1 MPNHTLDI
9 DTKHTSQSDWVEFKK
24 IKLLMTPRS
33 RLVDY
38 VVRLGIFSTLLFQ
51 SNIYIS
57 AVWLLVSV
65 ITDILISKEMT
76 RYNQRVVDVRSMAG
90 NINTINRYKYLWY
103 FNTLWFGIT
112 SLVFAAEQIVESQM
126 VMICLMNLIGLMSVA
141 KTSALPAFCNRI
153 IFVVIFS
160 QFLGIFWNIGYV
172 YDYVPPSKHF
182 IYIVYLLLQY
192 VVLTRIGKVFFK
204 YMRDNFKLQFDNKQ
218 LIDNLSTKSKLL
230 DQERKIAIA
239 ANETIQRFYS
249 NAAHDVRQPVY
260 AMQMYAS
267 MLHDD
272 ASLGDILLP
281 KIQQSCIGI
290 NSLFNSLF
298 DFQQLR
304 LGTIDYQ
311 PAQIHINALLDE
323 LSVQFVPLAQKKG
336 LKIKFKP
343 VDGDVFIDEIL
354 IKRILGNLIVN
365 AIRYTDKGGL
375 LVAVRHQ
382 KSRKTLSFEIW
393 DTGQGIAD
401 ENKLL
406 IFNEFFKVP
415 DQKIETD
422 EGFGLGLSIVKQL
435 AQLVAGSKITVKSK
449 LNRGSVF
456 KFSVPEALYSASWAQ
471 LKNEQQT
478 EFREKNC

>member
-1 MPNHTLDI
+1 MPNHILDI
-9 DTKHTSQSDWVEFKK
+9 DANHIQQSDWIEFKK

-38 VVRLGIFSTLLFQ
+38 VVRLGIFFTLLFQ
-51 SNIYIS
+51 SDIYIS
-57 AVWLLVSV
+57 VVWLLVSV
-65 ITDILISKEMT
+65 VTDILIAKEMAA
-76 RYNQRVVDVRSMAG
+76 YNNQVTHVESTVAHA
-90 NINTINRYKYLWY
+90 NIIKRYKYFWY
-103 FNTLWFGIT
+103 FNTMWFGAT
-112 SLVFAAEQIVESQM
+112 SLIFAGEQMVESQM
-126 VMICLMNLIGLMSVA
+126 VMICLLNLIGLMSVA
-141 KTSALPAFCNRI
+141 KTSAHSEFCNRI
-153 IFVVIFS
+153 IFIVIFS
-160 QFLGIFWNIGYV
+160 QFVGIFWNISSV
-172 YDYVPPSKHF
+172 YNYTPPGRHY
-182 IYIVYLLLQY
+182 IYIIYLLLQY
-192 VVLTRIGKVFFK
+192 VVLIRISKVFFK
-204 YMRDNFKLQFDNKQ
+204 YMKHNFVLQFDNKQ
-218 LIDNLSTKSKLL
+218 LIDNLSAKSKLL
-230 DQERKIAIA
+230 DEERKIAIA

-272 ASLGDILLP
+272 TSLGDILLP

-311 PAQIHINALLDE
+311 PAHVRINELLDE
-323 LSVQFVPLAQKKG
+323 LSVQFMPLAQKKH
-336 LKIKFKP
+336 LKIKFKS

-365 AIRYTDKGGL
+365 AIRYTNQGGL
-375 LVAVRHQ
+375 LVSVRHQ
-382 KSRKTLSFEIW
+382 KSKKTLSFEIW

-415 DQKIETD
+415 DQKIQTD
-422 EGFGLGLSIVKQL
+422 EGFGLGLSIVRQL

-449 LNRGSVF
+449 LKCGSVF
-456 KFSVPEALYSASWAQ
+456 KFSVPDDLYSLTWKN
-471 LKNEQQT
+471 LKKEST
-478 EFREKNC
+478 AKLD

>member
-9 DTKHTSQSDWVEFKK
+9 DTTHMSQSEWIEFKK

-38 VVRLGIFSTLLFQ
+38 VVRLGIFFTLLFQ

-57 AVWLLVSV
+57 SVWLLISA
-65 ITDILISKEMT
+65 ITDLLIAKEMAV
-76 RYNQRVVDVRSMAG
+76 YNKRVAHARSMAG
-90 NINTINRYKYLWY
+90 NANIIKRYKYLWY
-103 FNTLWFGIT
+103 FNTMWFGLT
-112 SLVFAAEQIVESQM
+112 SLIFAGEYMVESQM
-126 VMICLMNLIGLMSVA
+126 VMICLLNLIGLMSVA
-141 KTSALPAFCNRI
+141 KTSAHPEFCNRI

-160 QFLGIFWNIGYV
+160 QFVGIFWNIGNA
-172 YDYVPPSKHF
+172 YDYTPPSKHY

-192 VVLTRIGKVFFK
+192 VVLIRISKVFFK
-204 YMRDNFKLQFDNKQ
+204 YMKHNFVLQFDNKQ
-218 LIDNLSTKSKLL
+218 LIDNLSAKSKLL
-230 DQERKIAIA
+230 DEERKIAIS

-281 KIQQSCIGI
+281 KIQQSCVGI

-311 PAQIHINALLDE
+311 PAHININQLLQE
-323 LSVQFVPLAQKKG
+323 LSVQFMPLAQKKR
-336 LKIKFKP
+336 LTIKFKP
-343 VDGDVFIDEIL
+343 VEGDVFVDEIL

-365 AIRYTDKGGL
+365 AIRYTNKGGL
-375 LVAVRHQ
+375 LVAVRHRQ
-382 KSRKTLSFEIW
+382 SNKQLSFEIW

-415 DQKIETD
+415 DQKVQPD
-422 EGFGLGLSIVKQL
+422 EGFGLGLSIVRQL
-435 AQLVAGSKITVKSK
+435 AQLVAGSHITVKSK
-449 LNRGSVF
+449 LQRGSVF
-456 KFSVPEALYSASWAQ
+456 KFRVPDALYSASWKH
-471 LKNEQQT
+471 LKT
-478 EFREKNC
+478 SSSHKVK